1 MTAQPRFAQPTV
13 IADQAAI
20 AYPVDNGG
28 ELRCG
33 EVVDASE
40 LLRGHAHLEGE
51 KDVSF
56 EAANTLD
63 HQDRDVPLATVLA
76 QQ

>member
-1 MTAQPRFAQPTV
+1 
-13 IADQAAI
+13 
-20 AYPVDNGG
+20 
-28 ELRCG
+28 
-33 EVVDASE
+33 
-40 LLRGHAHLEGE
+40 
-51 KDVSF
+51 VSF